1 MQSTFVDANGDVRC
15 PNCGARN
22 SFTSKRTGKAK
33 IMTGVAAVATVGIA
47 AAAAP
52 VVIPKRL
59 KCNGC
64 GTNLKRGDGSA
75 PAGANPLRYAGT
87 TPKPT
92 PPPKPVRAE
101 VKLPPPFGPAG
112 QSLPS

>member
-1 MQSTFVDANGDVRC
+1 MKSTFIDQNGDVRC

-22 SFTSKRTGKAK
+22 NFVSKRTAKAK
-33 IMTGVAAVATVGIA
+33 WATGVAAVATLGIA

-64 GTNLKRGDGSA
+64 GANLKRGGAVMPVTPAPQTEAAPYTITAIRPISPVNAPGVQSPSGS
-75 PAGANPLRYAGT
+75 
-87 TPKPT
+87 
-92 PPPKPVRAE
+92 
-101 VKLPPPFGPAG
+101 
-112 QSLPS
+112 